1 MLEGSSKVTG
11 TYSITSTVGCTATI
25 SGSTVT
31 VKSVAHDTID
41 GRAIS
46 RTSASVTVKCVYN
59 GKTCYV
65 DLPIS
70 VSVSAVWGGLVTSQK
85 GLESKYTEISNK
97 YNALP
102 LKTTNELTQY
112 TSTIKQSAREI
123 SLKVGETVVGRHNLL
138 TGSAFEKKTDYWTGN
153 DAYTPYISVLNNYKG
168 YNSAVI
174 EGKAELSVVLTLFV
188 LR

>member
-1 MLEGSSKVTG
+1 MTASFSPAALTFSAKTEGNGNSLADTTSGNTATITMLEGSSKVTG

-31 VKSVAHDTID
+31 VKSVVHDTID

-46 RTSASVTVKCVYN
+46 RTSANVTVKCVYN

-102 LKTTNELTQY
+102 LKTQGELTQY
-112 TSTIKQSAREI
+112 TSSIKQSARNI
-123 SLKVGETVVGRHNLL
+123 SLKVGETVVGRDR
-138 TGSAFEKKTDYWTGN
+138 K
-153 DAYTPYISVLNNYKG
+153 
-168 YNSAVI
+168 
-174 EGKAELSVVLTLFV
+174 SVV
-188 LR
+188 